1 MSALF
6 PEYVSP
12 DGQQFVFTLASD
24 EACTYICS
32 SVKLRKAIAE
42 VLNTKHRPAPDSA
55 LHYKEA
61 AAAIIKAVKQASGE
75 TLSAVSFEDAAG
87 RFLTIT
93 PTYFQHNF
101 PPTPVEDTLAEPSAP
116 IMSDRQK
123 EIRARLEKLAL

>member
-12 DGQQFVFTLASD
+12 NGQQFVFTLASE
-24 EACTYICS
+24 EASTYICS
-32 SVKLRKAIAE
+32 STKLRKAIAE
-42 VLNTKHRPAPDSA
+42 VLNNLRRPAPDAA

-61 AAAIIKAVKQASGE
+61 AASIIKSVKEVTGTTLEAV
-75 TLSAVSFEDAAG
+75 TFEDAEG

-93 PTYFQHNF
+93 PSYFQHNF
-101 PPTPVEDTLAEPSAP
+101 PPTPVEDTSAEPSSP